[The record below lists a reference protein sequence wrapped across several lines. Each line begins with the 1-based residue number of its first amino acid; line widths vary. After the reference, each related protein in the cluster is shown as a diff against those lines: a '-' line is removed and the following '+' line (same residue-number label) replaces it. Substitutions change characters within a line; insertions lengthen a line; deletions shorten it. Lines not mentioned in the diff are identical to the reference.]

1 MTQTDTK
8 YIFVDWEERET
19 YVFNKDELEKSLELI
34 VKQNGGPEDNAQTD
48 NLNIEIFKI
57 TKTQN
62 PKRIV
67 LQLNVTRTWKE
78 LT

>member
-1 MTQTDTK
+1 MAQADTK
-8 YIFVDWEERET
+8 YILVDWEERET
-19 YVFNKDELEKSLELI
+19 FILNKDELESSLELV
-34 VKQNGGPEDNAQTD
+34 VKQNQTLD
-48 NLNIEIFKI
+48 DVVHTDDLDLEVFKI